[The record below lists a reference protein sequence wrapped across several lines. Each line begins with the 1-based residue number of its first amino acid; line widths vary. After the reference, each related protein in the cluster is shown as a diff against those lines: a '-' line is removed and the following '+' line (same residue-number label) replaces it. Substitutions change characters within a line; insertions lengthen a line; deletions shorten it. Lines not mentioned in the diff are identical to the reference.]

1 MIRKECIRIIIILFI
16 LFLPLSAQQ
25 KNIIYL
31 EWNDIIDKSRSENLM
46 LRSAQL
52 DYEAQN
58 LETWKAL
65 SSFLPSFG
73 YQGMYT
79 KNLELPVFIF
89 MGQKF
94 IVGTNYSF
102 QHSLNLNLPI
112 FTGGARLFNYN
123 IQKSLKKSLAEELKG
138 KEEETV
144 FIALQSYFGVML
156 ARSIFEAAKE
166 AVEKLYNVGNAK
178 EFDLQRAKA
187 QYYSTLPQLE
197 SALSS
202 KHLSTQQLKLALNIN
217 LNDSLVVMDSL
228 KVSSFLQAYENKT
241 LEELIFISKQNR
253 SDLKSLEY
261 KLEVTEEGEKIALGQ
276 FTPTV
281 AITASIQH
289 QAQLDNSKVM
299 WSDYIRSKSLML
311 SVNFP
316 IFQGG
321 QRVLDYQL
329 AKIRTDQ
336 MKIGSKTANDQA
348 SIDVERNFYV
358 YQESLKNIKSYEEA
372 LKQSKESLRLS
383 NLLYLEGMSTQ
394 LDVLNA
400 QLLYSSS
407 RTQYLQAIFNNN
419 VNQLALLKSIGLLNK
434 IWE

>member
-1 MIRKECIRIIIILFI
+1 
-16 LFLPLSAQQ
+16 
-25 KNIIYL
+25 
-31 EWNDIIDKSRSENLM
+31 
-46 LRSAQL
+46 
-52 DYEAQN
+52 
-58 LETWKAL
+58 
-65 SSFLPSFG
+65 
-73 YQGMYT
+73 
-79 KNLELPVFIF
+79 

-166 AVEKLYNVGNAK
+166 AVEVSRANLIQVEKLYNVGNAK

-228 KVSSFLQAYENKT
+228 KLSSFLQAYENKT

-336 MKIGSKTANDQA
+336 MKIGSNTANDQA